1 MLKISPSSLK
11 FVFSSSLY
19 GGKFIFWFICMRSKV
34 LILNNL
40 CFSCLQKSLPC
51 PKSIEI
57 LFCIFLLKVLK
68 FCLSHYTCNWFFFLW
83 CEVGVCFHFFLWIL
97 TTCVLTCWET
107 VSCWR
112 NLARAGWDTG
122 LQQWAMG
129 GEVYVIQSGPDVMVV
144 EASSHH
150 TQKQEVWP
158 SQRWS
163 LG

>member
-11 FVFSSSLY
+11 FVFFPSLY
-19 GGKFIFWFICMRSKV
+19 GGKFIFWFIFMSSEV
-34 LILNNL
+34 LILNDL
-40 CFSCLQKSLPC
+40 YFSRLQKSLPC

-68 FCLSHYTCNWFFFLW
+68 FCLSHYTCNWCCYGVSWGSVFFFLG
-83 CEVGVCFHFFLWIL
+83 GVL
-97 TTCVLTCWET
+97 TTCLLTCWET

-112 NLARAGWDTG
+112 NQAREGWDTG
-122 LQQWAMG
+122 LQQWAMQ
-129 GEVYVIQSGPDVMVV
+129 GEVYVIQSGPDVKAV
-144 EASSHH
+144 EASSHL
-150 TQKQEVWP
+150 TQKQEFWP